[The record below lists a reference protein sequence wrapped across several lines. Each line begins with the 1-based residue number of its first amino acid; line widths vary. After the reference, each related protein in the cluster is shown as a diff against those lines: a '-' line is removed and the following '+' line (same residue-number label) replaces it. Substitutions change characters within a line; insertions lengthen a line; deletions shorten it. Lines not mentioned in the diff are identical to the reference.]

1 MSERAPAGALL
12 EITVNGATR
21 RLRPGT
27 TVAELIL
34 ATGRGPQGIAV
45 SVNLEVVSRSRWT
58 ATPLREGD
66 RVEVLAAA
74 QGG

>member
-1 MSERAPAGALL
+1 MNERAAAG
-12 EITVNGATR
+12 ERMEVTVNGATR
-21 RLRPGT
+21 QLRPGT

-34 ATGRGPQGIAV
+34 VTGRSPQGIAV
-45 SVNLEVVSRSRWT
+45 SVNLEVVSRSRWA
-58 ATPLREGD
+58 ATPLHEGD